1 MRFVFVWISYWQVA
15 IHSFLRV
22 ITHYPLSEF
31 TRGYRHAFSITISG
45 KQSSPIQWLSTGRQK
60 LMLQIQEVKKVHNLS
75 LRHPHRDWGLFNSHL
90 RTGCAILLL
99 GMPLPL
105 TASDGLGRALRPMMP
120 WPAVLFGIGI
130 PVLEYSCELL
140 DTGILLLLLL
150 PCTVGLT

>member
-1 MRFVFVWISYWQVA
+1 MRFVFVRISYWQVA

-22 ITHYPLSEF
+22 ITHHPLSEF
-31 TRGYRHAFSITISG
+31 TRGYRHAFSITIFWQTIFTHSVTQHWETEAYVPNSG
-45 KQSSPIQWLSTGRQK
+45 GKK
-60 LMLQIQEVKKVHNLS
+60 LHHLS

-105 TASDGLGRALRPMMP
+105 TASDGLGRALRPTMP
-120 WPAVLFGIGI
+120 WPVVLFGIGI